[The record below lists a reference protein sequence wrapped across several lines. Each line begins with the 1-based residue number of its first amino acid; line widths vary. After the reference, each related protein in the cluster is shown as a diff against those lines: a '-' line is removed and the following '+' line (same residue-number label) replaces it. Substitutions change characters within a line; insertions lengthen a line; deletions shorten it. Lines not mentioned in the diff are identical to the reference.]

1 MPKPRRTWLD
11 FPSQFLT
18 VFQNLAAATPP
29 IVCGPKTK
37 GEAEVFRK
45 GFYAF
50 RDALRGSVAI
60 RDGSLP
66 ARLLDGLEIL
76 SAKIEP
82 SPDDPMLYNLIFD
95 VHPIVAEANRIDP
108 AAAQSRRLS
117 QIHFAVAQRLL
128 PISQPMFSDE
138 EMEERIEELK
148 KG

>member
-50 RDALRGSVAI
+50 RDAL
-60 RDGSLP
+60 
-66 ARLLDGLEIL
+66 
-76 SAKIEP
+76 
-82 SPDDPMLYNLIFD
+82 
-95 VHPIVAEANRIDP
+95 
-108 AAAQSRRLS
+108 

-138 EMEERIEELK
+138 EMDERIEELK

>member
-18 VFQNLAAATPP
+18 VFQSLAAASPP

-45 GFYAF
+45 GFYDF
-50 RDALRGSVAI
+50 RDALRGSVTI

-66 ARLLDGLEIL
+66 ARLLDGLEVL

-82 SPDDPMLYNLIFD
+82 CHDDPMLYNLIFD
-95 VHPIVAEANRIDP
+95 VHPIVAEADRIDP

-117 QIHFAVAQRLL
+117 QVHFAIGQRLL
-128 PISQPMFSDE
+128 PISEPIFTDE
-138 EMEERIEELK
+138 GMKERIEEMK